1 MLLLQWPCFWAWTG
15 VKFPHSQYAC
25 HSSKRKHQ
33 QHHVFKTL
41 YILVCGK
48 IYRKQS
54 VSQTWKVYLS
64 TNLSIQNSIPSNA
77 SLCFPSHLPS
87 CVDLAGCSGNRIT
100 VLPHGCNRSVEA
112 GIFPPNGGRKLNHE
126 MIRSLMALL
135 YGMYFMVSIYIY
147 IYTYDIWYVLWD
159 SWVLNGFCWVYLN
172 GRILRAFFVLVSPY
186 HGFFFLKTRISPT
199 IHVTISMSWHAI
211 WIEWDGY
218 CRMGWIFV
226 GSEYYGI
233 LISLDIMGSP
243 SIWSPFT
250 GYGSS
255 GVTITIHG
263 EFLFDLY
270 LN

>member
-135 YGMYFMVSIYIY
+135 YGMYFMVSIYI
-147 IYTYDIWYVLWD
+147 WYMVCPLGFLGSEWILLGVSKWSD
-159 SWVLNGFCWVYLN
+159 LESLFRLGVTIPWV
-172 GRILRAFFVLVSPY
+172 
-186 HGFFFLKTRISPT
+186 FFLKTRISPT

-263 EFLFDLY
+263 
-270 LN
+270 

>member
-1 MLLLQWPCFWAWTG
+1 MMLRQWPCFWAWTG

-25 HSSKRKHQ
+25 HSSKRMHQ

-41 YILVCGK
+41 YILICGK
-48 IYRKQS
+48 IYRKHS
-54 VSQTWKVYLS
+54 LSQTWKVYLS

-87 CVDLAGCSGNRIT
+87 CVDLAGCSGKRIT

-126 MIRSLMALL
+126 IIRSLMALL
-135 YGMYFMVSIYIY
+135 YGMYFMVSIYI
-147 IYTYDIWYVLWD
+147 WYMVCPL
-159 SWVLNGFCWVYLN
+159 GFVGSEW
-172 GRILRAFFVLVSPY
+172 ILLGVSKWSDLESLFRL
-186 HGFFFLKTRISPT
+186 G
-199 IHVTISMSWHAI
+199 VTIPWVFFPQDEDFDDHSCNNQYVMTLS
-211 WIEWDGY
+211 DGY
-218 CRMGWIFV
+218 CRMGWIIV

-255 GVTITIHG
+255 GVTIHG
-263 EFLFDLY
+263 E
-270 LN
+270 